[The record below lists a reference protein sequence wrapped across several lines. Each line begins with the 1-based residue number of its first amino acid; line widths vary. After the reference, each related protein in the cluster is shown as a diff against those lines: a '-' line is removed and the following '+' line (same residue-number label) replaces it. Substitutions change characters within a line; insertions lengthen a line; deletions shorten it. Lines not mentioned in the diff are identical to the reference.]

1 VTRADVADLVAEAVP
16 GSTWAFLDAVAT
28 RQAAEAALLAERL
41 IADGAVLPVLVA
53 QLHRRIRELISV
65 REHLDVG
72 GRAGDLVRIMKL
84 QPFRAQKLVE
94 QARTWSIGDL
104 EAALAGLLD
113 LDLQSKGI
121 SRDGST
127 VQMSD
132 ARSALEL
139 QAWIAVHTSR
149 RRAA

>member
-1 VTRADVADLVAEAVP
+1 MA
-16 GSTWAFLDAVAT
+16 
-28 RQAAEAALLAERL
+28 
-41 IADGAVLPVLVA
+41 LPVLVA

-65 REHLDVG
+65 REHLDSG
-72 GRAGDLVRIMKL
+72 ARAGDLVRIMKL

-94 QARTWSIGDL
+94 QARVWSIDELVSAL
-104 EAALAGLLD
+104 EGLLD

-132 ARSALEL
+132 ARDALEL
-139 QAWIAVHTSR
+139 QVWVADHAGGHR
-149 RRAA
+149 DR